1 MRPLRIAV
9 VAGEA
14 SGDQLGASLLRAIAA
29 KGIAVEAF
37 GVGGDVLVSEGLKT
51 LFPQADIAV
60 MGLGPVIRRLPLL
73 LRRIRE
79 TAAAIGAA
87 KPDILVTI
95 DAPDFCKRVAKR
107 VRATAP
113 EIPIV
118 HWVCPSV
125 WAWRPG
131 RAPAMRPY
139 VDHILCLLPFE
150 PEALARLKG
159 PPGTYVGHPLVE
171 RIPEMRPREAREV
184 EARASLD
191 RQTVLL
197 LPGSRMSELRRLLP
211 VLLAAKTIA
220 TPPGDA
226 IRWVIPTLPHLV
238 ETIRTALG
246 AAGAGIEI
254 IADKDE
260 KLAAI
265 REARA
270 ALAASGT
277 VTLEL
282 ALADIPMVATYK
294 VANWEAAIA
303 RRLITVPSAILPN
316 IILGEN
322 VVPEFIQEDATPE
335 NLGEALRQLLL
346 DSPEA
351 ARQHAAFARLEA
363 VMRAEGALP
372 SEKAAALVLDLAGKA
387 RDGRGDDN
395 PGSPS

>member
-29 KGIAVEAF
+29 KGRAFEAF
-37 GVGGDVLVSEGLKT
+37 GVGGDVLVAEGLKT

-60 MGLGPVIRRLPLL
+60 MGIGPVVRKLPLL

-79 TAAAIGAA
+79 TAAAIVAA

-107 VRATAP
+107 VRAAAP
-113 EIPIV
+113 DIPIV

-139 VDHILCLLPFE
+139 VDHVLCLLPFE
-150 PEALARLKG
+150 PDALARLKG

-171 RIPEMRPREAREV
+171 RIPEMRPRDARE
-184 EARASLD
+184 AAIRASLD

-220 TPPGDA
+220 MPPGDA

-238 ETIRTALG
+238 DTIRAALG
-246 AAGAGIEI
+246 AGSAGIEI
-254 IADKDE
+254 IADKE
-260 KLAAI
+260 GKLAAM

-303 RRLITVPSAILPN
+303 RRLIKIPSAILPN
-316 IILGEN
+316 IVLGEN
-322 VVPEFIQEDATPE
+322 VVPEFIQEAATPE
-335 NLGEALRQLLL
+335 NLGHALRLLLL

-351 ARQHAAFARLEA
+351 VRQHDLDAHGLHQGQVLFRCRGDEDGGNHQ
-363 VMRAEGALP
+363 RAEVVA
-372 SEKAAALVLDLAGKA
+372 LAGFVDA
-387 RDGRGDDN
+387 DAI
-395 PGSPS
+395 

>member
-29 KGIAVEAF
+29 QGIALEAF
-37 GVGGDVLVSEGLKT
+37 GVGGDGLVAEGLKT

-60 MGLGPVIRRLPLL
+60 MGLGPVIRKLPLL

-79 TAAAIGAA
+79 TAAAIVAA
-87 KPDILVTI
+87 RPDILVTI

-107 VRATAP
+107 VRAAAP
-113 EIPIV
+113 DIPIV

-150 PEALARLKG
+150 PAALERLKG

-171 RIPEMRPREAREV
+171 RIPQMRPREAREA

-197 LPGSRMSELRRLLP
+197 LPGSRMAELRRLLP

-226 IRWVIPTLPHLV
+226 VRWVIPTLPHLV
-238 ETIRTALG
+238 GTIRAALG
-246 AAGAGIEI
+246 AAGEGIEI
-254 IADKDE
+254 IADKE
-260 KLAAI
+260 GKLAAM

-322 VVPEFIQEDATPE
+322 VVPEFIQEAATPE
-335 NLGEALRQLLL
+335 NLGGALRQLLIR
-346 DSPEA
+346 SPEA
-351 ARQHAAFARLEA
+351 ARQHAGFARLEA
-363 VMRAEGALP
+363 MMRTEGALP
-372 SEKAAALVLDLAGKA
+372 SERAAALVLDLAKKA